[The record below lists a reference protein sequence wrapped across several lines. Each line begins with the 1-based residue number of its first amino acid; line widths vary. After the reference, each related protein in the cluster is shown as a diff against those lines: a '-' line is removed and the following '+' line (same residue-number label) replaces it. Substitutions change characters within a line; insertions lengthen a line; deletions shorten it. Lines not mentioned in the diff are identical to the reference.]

1 MNQSLRLV
9 FEYDRDTVRLV
20 ASQRVE
26 MTAPAPQRLV
36 ARPDERGFWVEVRDE
51 RDRPL
56 YRRTMRD
63 PVIRDLETIAADGD
77 RLTRVHHDRP
87 GRFSIVVPAVAEMK
101 SVLLV
106 NAAPGEAAAGSSLR
120 FDIEGD

>member
-51 RDRPL
+51 RERPL

-63 PVIRDLETIAADGD
+63 PVVRDLETIADDD
-77 RLTRVHHDRP
+77 RLTRIPYDQP
-87 GRFSIVVPAVAEMK
+87 GHFSIVVPAVAGMK

-106 NAAPGEAAAGSSLR
+106 NAAPGVAAAERSLR
-120 FDIEGD
+120 FDLEGG